1 MHIMNIIFRI
11 TNHFSFSLNEIEP
24 KKSNEN
30 FFLSIFIPCGYNIM
44 FKYFSDTTVNII
56 FFEIECDN

>member
-1 MHIMNIIFRI
+1 MNIIFRI

-24 KKSNEN
+24 KKSNAN
-30 FFLSIFIPCGYNIM
+30 FFLSIFIPCGYNIL

-56 FFEIECDN
+56 FLK